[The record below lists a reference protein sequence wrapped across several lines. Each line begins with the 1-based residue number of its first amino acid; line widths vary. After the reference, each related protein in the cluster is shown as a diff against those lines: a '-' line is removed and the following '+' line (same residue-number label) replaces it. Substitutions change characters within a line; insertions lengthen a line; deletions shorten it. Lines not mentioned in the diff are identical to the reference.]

1 MQDKYLTCDPL
12 PDPENE
18 KDLTT
23 FITLWRELQDKS
35 LGQCIERCQVSE
47 EVIRDMQNIYGNA
60 LANFDHSK
68 VEWCE
73 YYMSQMRHL
82 IFQKYDDVTA
92 HILEYIED
100 YIKYTKEEL
109 IKLQN

>member
-1 MQDKYLTCDPL
+1 
-12 PDPENE
+12 
-18 KDLTT
+18 
-23 FITLWRELQDKS
+23 
-35 LGQCIERCQVSE
+35 
-47 EVIRDMQNIYGNA
+47 MQNIYGNA

-73 YYMSQMRHL
+73 YYMGQMRHL